1 MRASWEDVMNSPDR
15 INPRRRRLLALAT
28 LAILAAGCLSTHPT
42 FTARGTGNGTSS
54 SFQVAAGAYGIS
66 WTAVDKTAPADGCL
80 FGLLIDPVE
89 LAPTEGAGATSAVS
103 PPKLAYQVLDAGGLL
118 HDRATLDL
126 RAGTYQF
133 VIEGSCTWNLGIDG
147 PVP

>member
-1 MRASWEDVMNSPDR
+1 MNSPDR
-15 INPRRRRLLALAT
+15 ITPGGRGLLALAA

-54 SFQVAAGAYGIS
+54 SFQAAAGAYGIS
-66 WTAVDKTAPADGCL
+66 WTAVDKAEPADGCL
-80 FGLLIDPVE
+80 FGLLLDPVE
-89 LAPTEGAGATSAVS
+89 LAPTEDAGATAGDS

-118 HDRATLDL
+118 HGRTTLDL

-133 VIEGSCTWNLGIDG
+133 VVEGSCTWNLGIDG
-147 PVP
+147 PAP